1 MSSCSAMVLIYHSV
15 CVVTVCVCV
24 CVCVRVRVRVRVRVC
39 VHCYNYTV
47 VSDELLMM
55 TTLICTSLL

>member
-1 MSSCSAMVLIYHSV
+1 MVLVSV
-15 CVVTVCVCV
+15 CVGVCGCGCVWVCGGV
-24 CVCVRVRVRVRVRVC
+24 CGCGGGFWLAC